1 MDNPEKLVTLVIY
14 TRQRTKTNKTKD
26 TTQKTKKTSNTS
38 DLDNTWALLQTTG
51 GREDPNI
58 VFRENRTSNQE
69 WNEYELN
76 KTQHKK
82 PKKMTNEPSC
92 SWRVNSYC
100 FLYDTHGTTHI
111 VKSGKCLVSEWEM
124 KTIYVN

>member
-76 KTQHKK
+76 KT
-82 PKKMTNEPSC
+82 
-92 SWRVNSYC
+92 
-100 FLYDTHGTTHI
+100 
-111 VKSGKCLVSEWEM
+111 
-124 KTIYVN
+124 